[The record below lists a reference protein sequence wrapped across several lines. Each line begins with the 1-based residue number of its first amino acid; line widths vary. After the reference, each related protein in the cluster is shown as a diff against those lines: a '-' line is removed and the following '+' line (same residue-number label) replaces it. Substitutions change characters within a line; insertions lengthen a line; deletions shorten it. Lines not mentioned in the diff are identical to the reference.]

1 MQKNGFLGENKAMQ
15 TIRARLAFHARQ
27 NAFDRTAKRL
37 IQGTPPAATDRLVAE
52 LYAYWGDPLNQA
64 DERFLRSCLAEAQR
78 AEHAVLQCGTSLATL
93 LLGGVCDQQEAK
105 DKQLWCL
112 EDNRHWAG
120 LMRSWL
126 TEYQIRKAHIIHS
139 RARLYGEY
147 VWYSVDPERLAK
159 RVSLLICDGNRAT
172 PQGVVGAL
180 ARLGQRLDSSFVVLA
195 RNVGAPELKQ
205 LAQWG
210 KSRGASCVLVDK
222 AEGFLKIASKARAE
236 EAPPLPESHSGS
248 KALKTARG

>member
-1 MQKNGFLGENKAMQ
+1 MNGLLGDNKAMQ
-15 TIRARLAFHARQ
+15 TIRARLAFHVRQ

-52 LYAYWGDPLNQA
+52 LFAYWGDPLNQS
-64 DERFLRSCLAEAQR
+64 DERFLRSCLAEVQNAQR
-78 AEHAVLQCGTSLATL
+78 AVLQCGTSLATL
-93 LLGGVCDQQEAK
+93 LFGAICDQQDSN

-126 TEYQIRKAHIIHS
+126 TEYQIRKAHVIHS
-139 RARLYGEY
+139 KARLYGDY
-147 VWYSVDPERLAK
+147 VWYSLDPERLAK
-159 RVSLLICDGNRAT
+159 KYSLLICDGTRAT
-172 PQGVVGAL
+172 PQGVVGAI
-180 ARLGQRLDSSFVVLA
+180 ARLGSRLDENFVVLA
-195 RNVGAPELKQ
+195 RNVGTPAELKQ

-222 AEGFLKIASKARAE
+222 KEGFLKIATPTKD
-236 EAPPLPESHSGS
+236 EAAPSVPKTRSRSQ
-248 KALKTARG
+248 ALDAATNG